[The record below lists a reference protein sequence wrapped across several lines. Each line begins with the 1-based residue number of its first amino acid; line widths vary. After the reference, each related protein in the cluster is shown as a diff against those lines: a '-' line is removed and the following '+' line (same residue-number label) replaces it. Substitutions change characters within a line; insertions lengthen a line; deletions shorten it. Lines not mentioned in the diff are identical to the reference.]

1 MNVEVLL
8 ELKIKNLDK
17 TFTYHVPDYLKEK
30 IKIGKRVLAPFGNQK
45 LEGFILKI
53 NNEEITY
60 DLKDIIDV
68 IDEDVILNEELLEIG
83 KYISKKTLCTLISCY
98 QTMLPKALKA
108 QNKTKIN
115 KRYVTY
121 LKLNEIPKNIK
132 SEKQKQI
139 LDLLK
144 EGKKLKTECIKIS
157 PSSVKTL
164 LQNNV
169 IHEIKEEEY
178 RLQEETVLKTNK
190 IKLSQEQ
197 QNVVD
202 EVLKT
207 KNKFVP
213 YLLHGVTGSG
223 KTEVYMTIIEDII
236 KSKNVIVLVPE
247 ISLTPQ
253 FIEKFQNRFGNKIA
267 ILHSALSD
275 GERYDEWRKIKKN
288 KVNIVIGARSAVF
301 APVKNLGLV
310 IIDEEHS
317 QTYKQENNPKYN
329 AIDVALFRAKKNNCS
344 IVLGS
349 ATPSIESYTRAK
361 TNVYKLL
368 ELKTRVNASLPI
380 VKLVDMKE
388 EIKSGNRVL
397 SNILI
402 EKINERINKNEQV
415 ILLLNRR
422 GYTTIATCKN
432 CGYVHNC
439 PNCDIPLIY
448 HKSSNT
454 MRCHYCG
461 YGDKKLENC
470 PICKSKDI
478 IDYGMGTEKL
488 EQIVNETF
496 KNAKTLRMDIDTTSK
511 KGSHKKL
518 IDLFK
523 SGEYNILIG
532 TQMIAKGLDFANVT
546 LVGVINADSTLNIP
560 DFRSGERTFQLL
572 NQVSGRAGR
581 GLLKGEVIIQGFN
594 INNYS
599 IVCASTHNYLSF
611 YEQEMS
617 IRKKLNYPPFC
628 NISKIEVKG
637 KNYEQVYE
645 EATKISKYLSSS
657 KAIILGPSS
666 ASMPKINNIYQVQI
680 ILKYK
685 NTKDILE
692 NLKFIVD
699 KYKSNK
705 NVNIDVDINCLK
717 I

>member
-1 MNVEVLL
+1 
-8 ELKIKNLDK
+8 
-17 TFTYHVPDYLKEK
+17 
-30 IKIGKRVLAPFGNQK
+30 
-45 LEGFILKI
+45 
-53 NNEEITY
+53 
-60 DLKDIIDV
+60 
-68 IDEDVILNEELLEIG
+68 
-83 KYISKKTLCTLISCY
+83 
-98 QTMLPKALKA
+98 
-108 QNKTKIN
+108 
-115 KRYVTY
+115 
-121 LKLNEIPKNIK
+121 
-132 SEKQKQI
+132 
-139 LDLLK
+139 
-144 EGKKLKTECIKIS
+144 
-157 PSSVKTL
+157 
-164 LQNNV
+164 
-169 IHEIKEEEY
+169 
-178 RLQEETVLKTNK
+178 
-190 IKLSQEQ
+190 
-197 QNVVD
+197 
-202 EVLKT
+202 
-207 KNKFVP
+207 
-213 YLLHGVTGSG
+213 
-223 KTEVYMTIIEDII
+223 
-236 KSKNVIVLVPE
+236 
-247 ISLTPQ
+247 
-253 FIEKFQNRFGNKIA
+253 
-267 ILHSALSD
+267 
-275 GERYDEWRKIKKN
+275 
-288 KVNIVIGARSAVF
+288 
-301 APVKNLGLV
+301 
-310 IIDEEHS
+310 
-317 QTYKQENNPKYN
+317 
-329 AIDVALFRAKKNNCS
+329 
-344 IVLGS
+344 
-349 ATPSIESYTRAK
+349 
-361 TNVYKLL
+361 
-368 ELKTRVNASLPI
+368 
-380 VKLVDMKE
+380 
-388 EIKSGNRVL
+388 
-397 SNILI
+397 
-402 EKINERINKNEQV
+402 
-415 ILLLNRR
+415 
-422 GYTTIATCKN
+422 
-432 CGYVHNC
+432 
-439 PNCDIPLIY
+439 
-448 HKSSNT
+448 

-611 YEQEMS
+611 YEQEMN
-617 IRKKLNYPPFC
+617 IRRKLNYPPFC